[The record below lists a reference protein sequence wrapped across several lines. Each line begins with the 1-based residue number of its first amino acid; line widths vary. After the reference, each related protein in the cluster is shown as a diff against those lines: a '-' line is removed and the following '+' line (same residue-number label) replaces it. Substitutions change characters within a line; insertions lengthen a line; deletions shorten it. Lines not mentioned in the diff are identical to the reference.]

1 MCRHISRETPYDR
14 PHCRLRTLGTGPMET
29 KAGTA
34 MATPS
39 IAPNASTREV
49 ENMTSISDEHDRLR
63 CLWVSH
69 WRLWRKLHARYDQ
82 EMEVWWD
89 VPWPQ
94 CRLVP
99 KPPHRVCLSPK
110 NSEIWLAAPGPG
122 QARPARDVTC
132 TTADVASCTAVF
144 QLDREPNGASGG
156 VQKTDSRDIPGNEPH
171 ESIRN
176 STILLPVS
184 LN

>member
-99 KPPHRVCLSPK
+99 KPPPPSLPFPEELRDLACGARTRAGTACKRRDLYDSGRCKLHGGLSTGPRTKRGKRRSAK
-110 NSEIWLAAPGPG
+110 NGFKRHTRKRTP
-122 QARPARDVTC
+122 
-132 TTADVASCTAVF
+132 
-144 QLDREPNGASGG
+144 
-156 VQKTDSRDIPGNEPH
+156 
-171 ESIRN
+171 
-176 STILLPVS
+176 
-184 LN
+184 